1 MLSEAK
7 HLSGIAWICGEMLHS
22 VQHDNAFAVA
32 IQPRMS
38 SEYIYRT
45 GRKHFYA
52 AQIVVQ

>member
-32 IQPRMS
+32 IQRRTS
-38 SEYIYRT
+38 SEYNYRT
-45 GRKHFYA
+45 GTKHFYA